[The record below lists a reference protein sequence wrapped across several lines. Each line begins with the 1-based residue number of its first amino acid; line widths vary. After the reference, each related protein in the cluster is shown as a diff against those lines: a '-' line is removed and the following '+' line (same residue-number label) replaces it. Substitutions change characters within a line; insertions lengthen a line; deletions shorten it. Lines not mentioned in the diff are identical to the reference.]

1 MEKDADVIA
10 CRARL
15 NAGEPAE
22 LPKPVVA
29 AEVVEKQRKQRE
41 VAPEPELPITADP
54 IQFMRGVMNDP
65 AQDPKL
71 RLDAAKALAS
81 FTVAKPG
88 EKGKKQQKQ
97 EAAEK
102 SATGRFGAAPPPL
115 KRVK

>member
-1 MEKDADVIA
+1 MEKDPDVIA

-22 LPKPVVA
+22 LPKPVVTVEA
-29 AEVVEKQRKQRE
+29 VEKPKKQRE
-41 VAPEPELPITADP
+41 VAPDPETPATDDP
-54 IQFMRGVMNDP
+54 IKFMRDLMNNQ
-65 AQDPKL
+65 AEDPKL

-88 EKGKKQQKQ
+88 EKGKKQQRQ
-97 EAAEK
+97 EGAEK
-102 SATGRFGAAPPPL
+102 AATGRFGAAPPPL